1 MISKTQLAISATIFL
16 VAVYSIH
23 AVGGIDT
30 IVRRLISTFTD
41 L

>member
-1 MISKTQLAISATIFL
+1 MSKTQLVIASTIFL

-30 IVRRLISTFTD
+30 IVRRLISTIFE